1 METKKGKTVFVEYSS
16 YEKGQHFM
24 TVVQTKDYKRII
36 IGRVYKV
43 YDKENKKTK
52 YLATDFFGNQIFKD
66 TNELTALKQ
75 KFIENGQNLVM
86 LVPSL
91 PSKSRQ
97 PNRLALSQK
106 EERTQD
112 LEKIRDKKS
121 SKEKIKEVPK
131 TNLKAK
137 NINDQKEK
145 ELDSKSP
152 EKYKN
157 IEQGKDE
164 FNPNENLQEKAEQDS
179 EKPLQE
185 EPTEPEKSERD
196 IELEDIRDQN
206 DDRGDDLER

>member
-24 TVVQTKDYKRII
+24 TVVQTKDHKRII
-36 IGRVYKV
+36 IGRIYKV

-52 YLATDFFGNQIFKD
+52 YLATDFAGNQIFKD
-66 TNELTALKQ
+66 TNELTTLKQ

-91 PSKSRQ
+91 PSKTRQ
-97 PNRLALSQK
+97 SNGLVFSQK
-106 EERTQD
+106 AERKQD

-121 SKEKIKEVPK
+121 SKEKTREVPK
-131 TNLKAK
+131 TNLNAK

-145 ELDSKSP
+145 ELDSKSN
-152 EKYKN
+152 EKYKDL
-157 IEQGKDE
+157 EQGKDE
-164 FNPNENLQEKAEQDS
+164 INPKENLQEKSEPDS
-179 EKPLQE
+179 EKPIQE

-206 DDRGDDLER
+206 EDRGDDLER